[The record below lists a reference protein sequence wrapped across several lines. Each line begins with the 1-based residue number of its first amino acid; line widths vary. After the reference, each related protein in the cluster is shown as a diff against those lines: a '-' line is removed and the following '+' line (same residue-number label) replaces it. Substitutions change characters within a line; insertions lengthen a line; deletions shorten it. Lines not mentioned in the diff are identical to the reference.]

1 MEENKKRFILYEY
14 LLYFWKKKY
23 YFIMIPLLTA
33 VLCVGIVY
41 LLKYDG
47 DYKVTATVFTGSVNT
62 KELTDPQQLEFQ
74 YKEVNP
80 SLKVSVP
87 RNDYLQFTLTGKD
100 KKQLNEDIETITND
114 SYRKL
119 DDKSTDLINKSSV
132 IIEKADKHAESLEV
146 TIEKYKDDLLSFEGT
161 SYEYEELAELISE
174 QESIYFYSLELAHEK
189 RNKLAFH
196 EEPRK
201 LDIEFQQSKTY
212 WKESI
217 IVGILI
223 GLVLTVGLLML
234 MKYIE
239 EARRNYRHD

>member
-23 YFIMIPLLTA
+23 YFIIVPLLTA

-47 DYKVTATVFTGSVNT
+47 NYKVTSTVFTGEVNND
-62 KELTDPQQLEFQ
+62 ELMDPQHLEHQFK
-74 YKEVNP
+74 KEYP
-80 SLKVSVP
+80 SLDVRVP
-87 RNDYLQFTLTGKD
+87 RNDYLEFTLTGKN
-100 KKQLNEDIETITND
+100 KPQLKEDIETISRE
-114 SYRKL
+114 SYENLNKFAQERI
-119 DDKSTDLINKSSV
+119 DASTVHLKQL
-132 IIEKADKHAESLEV
+132 EEQAEGLEV
-146 TIEKYKDDLLSFEGT
+146 TLVNYKEDLLKFEG
-161 SYEYEELAELISE
+161 SSIEYEELAELISE
-174 QESIYFYSLELAHEK
+174 QQDVYNETLQLAHRK
-189 RNKLAFH
+189 RSDLVFFERPKKLGV
-196 EEPRK
+196 EIQPP
-201 LDIEFQQSKTY
+201 KTY

>member
-23 YFIMIPLLTA
+23 YFIIVPLLTA
-33 VLCVGIVY
+33 ILCVGIVY

-47 DYKVTATVFTGSVNT
+47 DYRVTATVFTGALDY
-62 KELTDPQQLEFQ
+62 KHELTDTELLEDQ
-74 YKEVNP
+74 YKDIN
-80 SLKVSVP
+80 SSTKVEIHP
-87 RNDYLQFTLTGKD
+87 NDYLRFTLTGKNKDQLIEDSKEISNESYLNLLKDAQEKLKEVEED
-100 KKQLNEDIETITND
+100 KTEYKKLKKDVQLLLNENKDNILDLED
-114 SYRKL
+114 SKG
-119 DDKSTDLINKSSV
+119 
-132 IIEKADKHAESLEV
+132 
-146 TIEKYKDDLLSFEGT
+146 KYKV
-161 SYEYEELAELISE
+161 LAKLISE
-174 QESIYFYSLELAHEK
+174 QNDILDELNDINNAIQ
-189 RNKLAFH
+189 FF
-196 EEPRK
+196 EEPKK
-201 LDIEFQQSKTY
+201 LGVEIQPPKTY